1 MDSGSRIVIA
11 PGRPEAAP
19 SDAGSGDGGDGRI
32 RCPLCR
38 WEPRAEDR
46 WMCTKCKYRWNTF
59 DTGGVCPGCLK
70 QWDRTMCLSCHK
82 WSAHSDWYPKH

>member
-1 MDSGSRIVIA
+1 MASGTRTDVLPKS
-11 PGRPEAAP
+11 PHAAP
-19 SDAGSGDGGDGRI
+19 SDTGSGGGEGRI

-46 WMCTKCKYRWNTF
+46 WLCTPCGYSWNTF

-70 QWDRTMCLSCHK
+70 QWTRTVCLSCGR
-82 WSAHSDWYPKH
+82 WTMHSDWYPKH